1 MRSAVKAVNYRPTR
15 GQAYRGRGVRRERLS
30 GAKVSN
36 SQYVRGIARTP
47 EDQLGGARNG
57 LHGTTMAVY
66 CAQSWRDG
74 VLSEMYCPFV

>member
-57 LHGTTMAVY
+57 ERPAWDDNGSLLRAVV
-66 CAQSWRDG
+66 A
-74 VLSEMYCPFV
+74 